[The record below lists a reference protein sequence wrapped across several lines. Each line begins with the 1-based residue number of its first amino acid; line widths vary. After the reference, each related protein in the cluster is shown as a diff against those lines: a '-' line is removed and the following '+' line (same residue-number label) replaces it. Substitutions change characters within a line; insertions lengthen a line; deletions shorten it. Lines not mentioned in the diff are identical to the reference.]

1 MATPIPIIPLPFLE
15 DQELGIFTM
24 PLTGE
29 QFGPA
34 TKKQFFDELMK
45 VHYPLMN
52 KAKELVDQEKE
63 VRAQIV
69 ALIYPDSFDERGTDR
84 FELGGGWA
92 LDLERRMNIKI
103 DETQISSVREEVAK
117 LPVDP
122 ETGEMPSIDS
132 AVKFKAE
139 LSESGWDNLRD
150 DVRAL
155 LQPAVTFTPG
165 SPGFKIKPPKQT
177 ATRRASDQKA
187 KAKDE

>member
-1 MATPIPIIPLPFLE
+1 MAATIPTIPLPFLE
-15 DQELGIFTM
+15 DQDLNMFTM

-52 KAKELVDQEKE
+52 KAKELVEQEKE

-69 ALIYPDSFDERGTDR
+69 GLIYPDSFDERGTDR

-92 LDLERRMNIKI
+92 LDLERRMNVKI
-103 DETQISSVREEVAK
+103 EPEQLPAIREEVMK

-122 ETGEMPSIDS
+122 ETGEMPSIEA
-132 AVKFKAE
+132 AVRFKPE
-139 LSESGWDNLRD
+139 LSESGWDSLRD